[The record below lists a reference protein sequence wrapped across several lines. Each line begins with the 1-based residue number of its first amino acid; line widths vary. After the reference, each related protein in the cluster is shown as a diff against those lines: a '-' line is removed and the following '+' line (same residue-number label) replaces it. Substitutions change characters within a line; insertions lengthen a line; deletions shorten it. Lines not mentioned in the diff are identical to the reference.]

1 MHRSQGNGEE
11 KQEQRPIELKYREC
25 GNYENHSDPVVVGV
39 LGTVKKG
46 MVENKKKV
54 SEAATVRDLKDLHA
68 GICANPQKCA

>member
-1 MHRSQGNGEE
+1 M
-11 KQEQRPIELKYREC
+11 KTIVT
-25 GNYENHSDPVVVGV
+25 PVVVGV

-68 GICANPQKCA
+68 GNLCKFSEMCLVYKQND